1 MMDMSISSLLA
12 AYSAGSL
19 TPRDLIA
26 ALRPLLA
33 TTRAHCAWIYLLDDP
48 TLEPYLAML
57 DGKTPADLPLYG
69 IPFAIKD
76 NIDLAGVPTTAAC
89 AAYAYTP
96 TVSAAVVTRLIEAGA
111 LPLGKT
117 NLDQFATGLVG
128 TRSPYGITR
137 NAFDAAY
144 VSGGSS
150 AGSAV
155 AVALGLVSFALGTDT
170 AGSGRVPAA
179 FNNLIGVKPTRGLV
193 SARGV
198 VPACQS
204 LDCVSVFAL
213 DAADAQRVMTVVATF
228 DAADPYARPFVA
240 MPPARETFVVG
251 VPATLTTAGDVE
263 TQRAFDRAVVALES
277 QGALIREVDL
287 STMLAA
293 ARLLYEGP
301 WVAERYAAIRTF
313 IEQQPAALHPITR
326 AIIEPAAGRSAAD
339 CFDALHRLQS
349 LKRDAD
355 AVLATVDCI
364 MTPTAPTIFSIDD
377 EQREP
382 IACNS
387 MLGYYT
393 NFMNLLDYAAVAVPA
408 GFAPNGLP
416 YGVTLFGP
424 AFSDQALLVY
434 ADRLHRAL
442 GIPVGRTA
450 RLPVAMAPRVDTDTL
465 QIVVCGAH
473 LSGLPLNHQLTDR
486 AATLE
491 QVTATA
497 PCYRLYALAGG
508 PPQRPGLVRVATGGA
523 AIAVEV
529 WRLPLSTVGSFLSG
543 IAAPLALGTV
553 MLADGSSAKG
563 FVCEAIGMEGAEDV
577 TFYGG
582 WCAMLS
588 ARGGR

>member
-1 MMDMSISSLLA
+1 MMDMSITGLLA

-26 ALRPLLA
+26 ALRPQLDA
-33 TTRAHCAWIYLLDDP
+33 TRDHCAWIHLLDD
-48 TLEPYLAML
+48 TSLEAYLARL
-57 DGKTPADLPLYG
+57 EGKTPAELPLYG

-89 AAYAYTP
+89 PAYAYTP
-96 TVSAAVVTRLIEAGA
+96 TASATVVTRLIEAGA

-137 NAFDAAY
+137 NAFDRAY

-170 AGSGRVPAA
+170 AGSGRGPAA
-179 FNNLIGVKPTRGLV
+179 FNNLMGVKPTRGLV

-204 LDCVSVFAL
+204 LDCVSVFTL
-213 DAADAQRVMTVVATF
+213 DAADAQCVMKVVAAF
-228 DAADPYARPFVA
+228 DVADPYARPCVA

-251 VPATLTTAGDVE
+251 VPATLETAGDVE
-263 TQRAFDRAVVALES
+263 TQRAFDRAVAALQG
-277 QGALIREVDL
+277 QGAVIREVDL
-287 STMLAA
+287 NAMLAA

-301 WVAERYAAIRTF
+301 WVAERYAAIRAF
-313 IEQQPAALHPITR
+313 IEQQPEALHPVTR
-326 AIIEPAAGRSAAD
+326 AIIEPAASRSAAD

-364 MTPTAPTIFSIDD
+364 MTPTAPTIFRIDD

-382 IACNS
+382 IARNS
-387 MLGYYT
+387 TLGYYT

-408 GFAPNGLP
+408 GFAANGLP

-442 GIPVGRTA
+442 GIPVGTTA
-450 RLPVAMAPRVDTDTL
+450 CLPTVLAPCKDTDTL

-473 LSGLPLNHQLTDR
+473 LSGLPLNYQLTDR
-486 AATLE
+486 AGTLE
-491 QVTATA
+491 QVTTTA
-497 PCYRLYALAGG
+497 PCYRLYALPGG
-508 PPQRPGLVRVATGGA
+508 PPLRPGLVRVATGGA

-529 WRLPLSTVGSFLSG
+529 WRLPLLAVGSFLAG
-543 IAAPLALGTV
+543 IPAPLAIGSVL
-553 MLADGSSAKG
+553 LADGSSVKG
-563 FVCEAIGMEGAEDV
+563 FVCEAIGTDGAEDV
-577 TFYGG
+577 TVYGD
-582 WCAMLS
+582 WRAVLS
-588 ARGGR
+588 ARQGH